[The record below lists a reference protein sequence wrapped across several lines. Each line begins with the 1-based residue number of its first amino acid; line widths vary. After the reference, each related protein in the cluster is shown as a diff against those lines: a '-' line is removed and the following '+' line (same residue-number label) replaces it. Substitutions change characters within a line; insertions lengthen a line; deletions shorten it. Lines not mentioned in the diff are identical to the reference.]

1 MLQQMLKNPQPSTI
15 QWFSHDFDDEK
26 PVLLLLLFC
35 LRTHKSLL
43 KSGISQWF
51 KNLQKEYNKKY
62 DFECG
67 CMIAKIKN
75 FEISLQGKH
84 CGLPKLNFFPDS
96 SSLCIFHSM

>member
-1 MLQQMLKNPQPSTI
+1 MLKKPQPSTI

-51 KNLQKEYNKKY
+51 KNLKKQYNK
-62 DFECG
+62 D
-67 CMIAKIKN
+67 MI
-75 FEISLQGKH
+75 
-84 CGLPKLNFFPDS
+84 S
-96 SSLCIFHSM
+96 SVVA